1 MVKVSK
7 KFFPI
12 LLIVIMCITM
22 LFCGISVVKAD
33 DGETIN
39 IGHISDINY
48 YPTYYSYKE
57 SNGDYNNSAFNKTQN
72 TNATL
77 LTESSENLRYTLE
90 KFLLNPPDVLLV
102 SGNLTLS
109 GERQGLIDVANALRW
124 LQNSI
129 RANGKINFQVLVIP
143 GTQDILN
150 PKSRDLSSLNGDVAK
165 NVTREDFVKIFAGL
179 GYPNMSEEEAQF
191 FYTDSEYNNT
201 SNISYLPYNSDGK
214 AYIHSENSNLYTFDY
229 MINDFNQNIGV
240 GELSYIANFDKY
252 SFIAVDSVITSF
264 SENQDKIIYSDNG
277 KYLDNVNNFLIENVK
292 NQRNIAFTNSSILNH
307 FTFQENYM
315 NSAIMKDYED
325 LLATFSKLKIYY
337 NFSGKSLA
345 NDVANYVDYDGYTIY
360 DIASPSINGVG
371 AGYRIS
377 TIKYYPNGASDLVS
391 TIYPLLDI
399 GYNKLFES
407 GYLLRENYADY
418 GNILNGSIVSNV
430 NDYANKKLMTNVI
443 NKLLEDY
450 VNSTSFDMIKK
461 FLESMLE
468 DIFHRENVGDIPQII
483 AKCMDT
489 LLDNFINEIN
499 TKVLDNYEYR
509 GDIVSLQG
517 EENKIYAFGYEMLYE
532 IVNSEV
538 SKVSGTSYT
547 IQDLLIYGYTCY
559 RQGISFDSIVNAPD
573 WYSKGVD
580 NLLNGSVMQDIFS
593 IVLDDYYP
601 YVEKF
606 LNSTLDLSTNL
617 EPGQIKDLNTL
628 IKLITNSNMTISNID
643 VDVFINNVVSIL
655 DPSLGDNFVGNIGK
669 YIKFYFSNSYA
680 RAYGEMLGELLV
692 SFVTDGSPDGEYG
705 KPNHVKY
712 KDTDMF
718 TLSGTFRT
726 DVAPSIEDGREPSM
740 LTMTFGNDP
749 KTTKNFVWFTDKRI
763 EGSDIQIVEGDI
775 NSFDPTKVKTI
786 SGHYEVYAYNYS
798 LIDTPIYSSSLT
810 KEIARHTVNLVGLK
824 ADTTYV
830 YRVGDYSKGYFSP
843 WYTFKTASKAEDK
856 PFEVLLM
863 TDAQG
868 NTESQFNDT
877 NKLLHGAS
885 EVFRNGYDFII
896 NLGNLVDNAEN
907 MKQWGY
913 ALNMSRDIY
922 GNKTQVMVNGVND
935 DIEFVAE
942 KGYIPSDNVVVDY
955 NTYDMHYLTSSV
967 SGEKYYS
974 FDYSG
979 VHFTVLDT
987 EDLVDNNLN
996 PKQLEW
1002 LKADLEKTN
1011 LNNKVVLMHRGIY
1024 TAGPHANDVV
1034 TVNLRNTLTNIFNEG
1049 EVDLVLQGNEHVYSE
1064 SKFIGNDGEVASG
1077 GYTPGSTIAN
1087 NGNGVLYV
1095 CLGSAGDKFNEYET
1109 NDLPIYRGHAYQYP
1123 SLKNPTFGKLT
1134 FDGMTISYTSYIY
1147 DLDSG
1152 KITKIIDI
1160 IPWWGILLIAL
1171 GIFVVITIIVAIV
1184 VVILIKNKKIKIKA
1198 LEKYQQAT
1206 HEKEVLEVGNNINI
1220 DVDNDENKK

>member
-1 MVKVSK
+1 MVNVSK

-12 LLIVIMCITM
+12 LLVVIISITM
-22 LFCGISVVKAD
+22 LFGGLSIVKAD
-33 DGETIN
+33 DGEVIN
-39 IGHISDINY
+39 IGHLSDINY

-57 SNGDYNNSAFNKTQN
+57 SNGDYNDSAFDKIQN
-72 TNATL
+72 TNSIL
-77 LTESSENLRYTLE
+77 LAESSENLRYTLD
-90 KFLLNPPDVLLV
+90 KFISNPPDVLLV
-102 SGNLTLS
+102 SGNLSLQ

-150 PKSRDLSSLNGDVAK
+150 PKSKDLSSLNGNVAK

-179 GYPNMSEEEAQF
+179 GYPNMSEGDAQG

-201 SNISYLPYNSDGK
+201 SNLSYLPYNSDGK
-214 AYIHSENSNLYTFDY
+214 AYVHSENSTLYTFDY
-229 MINDFNQNIGV
+229 MIDDFSQNIGV

-252 SFIAVDSVITSF
+252 SFIAIDSVITSI
-264 SENQDKIIYSDNG
+264 SENQEKFVYSDG
-277 KYLDNVNNFLIENVK
+277 GEYFDNVDKFLIENVK

-307 FTFQENYM
+307 FAFQENYM
-315 NSAIMKDYED
+315 NNAIMKDYED
-325 LLATFSKLKIYY
+325 LLLTFSKLKIYY

-345 NDVANYVDYDGYTIY
+345 NDVASYVDYDGYTIY
-360 DIASPSINGVG
+360 DITSPSINSVG
-371 AGYRIS
+371 AGYRFS

-391 TIYPLLDI
+391 TIYPLLDVD
-399 GYNKLFES
+399 YNKLFES

-430 NDYANKKLMTNVI
+430 NDYANKKLMSNVI
-443 NKLLEDY
+443 NNLLEEY
-450 VNSTSFDMIKK
+450 VNSTYFDMITD
-461 FLESMLE
+461 FLKGHIEGVL
-468 DIFHRENVGDIPQII
+468 HKENIGNIPQII
-483 AKCMDT
+483 AECMDT
-489 LLDNFINEIN
+489 LVDNLISEIN
-499 TKVLDNYEYR
+499 TKVLTDYEYR
-509 GDIVSLQG
+509 GDIESLRG
-517 EENKIYAFGYEMLYE
+517 EENKIYAVGYEMLYR
-532 IVNSEV
+532 IVNCEV
-538 SKVSGTSYT
+538 AKVSRTSYT
-547 IQDLLIYGYTCY
+547 IQDLLIYGYSAY
-559 RQGISFDSIVNAPD
+559 RQGISFDSIVNAPN
-573 WYSKGVD
+573 WYSKGVE

-593 IVLDDYYP
+593 IILDDYYP
-601 YVEKF
+601 YVEK
-606 LNSTLDLSTNL
+606 LLSLDLDLSKNL
-617 EPGQIKDLNTL
+617 TSSQIGELNTWL
-628 IKLITNSNMTISNID
+628 RLATNSNMTISNID
-643 VDVFINNVVSIL
+643 VDVFVNSLVNIIDS
-655 DPSLGDNFVGNIGK
+655 SLGENFVGEIDK
-669 YIKFYFSNSYA
+669 YLKFYFSNSYA

-692 SFVTDGSPDGEYG
+692 SLVTDSSTDGEYG

-712 KDTDMF
+712 KENDTY
-718 TLSGTFRT
+718 TISGTYRT
-726 DVAPSIEDGREPSM
+726 DVAPSIEDGRLPSM

-763 EGSDIQIVEGDI
+763 EGSDLEIVEGDI
-775 NSFDPTKVKTI
+775 NSFDPTKAKTL
-786 SGHYEVYAYNYS
+786 SGKCEVYAYNYS

-810 KEIARHTVNLVGLK
+810 KEIARHSVSLVGLK
-824 ADTTYV
+824 ADTSYV

-843 WYTFKTASKAEDK
+843 WYTFKTASKAVDK

-885 EVFRNGYDFII
+885 DVFKNGYDFII

-922 GNKTQVMVNGVND
+922 GNKTQVMVNGVAD

-955 NTYDMHYLTSSV
+955 NTYDMHYLTSSA

-1002 LKADLEKTN
+1002 LKADLKNTN

-1064 SKFIGNDGEVASG
+1064 SKFIGNDGKVASG
-1077 GYTPGSTIAN
+1077 GYAPGSTIAN

-1095 CLGSAGDKFNEYET
+1095 CLGSAGDKYNEYET

-1123 SLKNPTFGKLT
+1123 SLEKPTFGKLS
-1134 FDGMTISYTSYIY
+1134 FDGMTISYTGYIY

-1171 GIFVVITIIVAIV
+1171 GIFVVIAIIVAIV
-1184 VVILIKNKKIKIKA
+1184 IVILIKNKKIKIKA
-1198 LEKYQQAT
+1198 LEKYQR
-1206 HEKEVLEVGNNINI
+1206 EKQESKN
-1220 DVDNDENKK
+1220 